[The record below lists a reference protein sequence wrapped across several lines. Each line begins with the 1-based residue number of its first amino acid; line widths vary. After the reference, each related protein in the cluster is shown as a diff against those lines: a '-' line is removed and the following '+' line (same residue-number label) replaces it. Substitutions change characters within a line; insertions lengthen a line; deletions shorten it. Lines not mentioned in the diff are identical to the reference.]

1 MGCSL
6 IQILKDLPLLP
17 WAAGK
22 NALSKV
28 KDTDLA
34 LILLLQTLEK
44 KLRGKLKPMLY
55 FITYP
60 NGLPSV
66 KIFHSITMFKK
77 EESNCKFT

>member
-1 MGCSL
+1 MCHVGPLLHVVCWLIGCSL

-44 KLRGKLKPMLY
+44 KIEGK
-55 FITYP
+55 
-60 NGLPSV
+60 S
-66 KIFHSITMFKK
+66 
-77 EESNCKFT
+77 